1 MRFFNQKEEVIN
13 IELTSYGK
21 EQFSIGEFSPAFYTF
36 YDTSILYD
44 GEYAQIT
51 ERQNQVTNRIAN
63 ETPRLRPSTRFSAT
77 PGSVFSLSSIQP
89 GASFF
94 QDNIWNAQ
102 FYRYL
107 GSSDPNSSYYP
118 SWKIDCLQQGDVGLN
133 DGVKYLC
140 DNTIPQMS
148 ATLHVDYVTDSPDPA
163 GSPMFVL
170 ESSEQ
175 IVLSLEEINTL
186 FKGRGNFDIEVFVSS
201 SDEMN
206 SIQFINNMFSGV
218 DDLRLQESPQVLL
231 DTIGGTE
238 EIINEVFPVLNDT
251 YAEFFLNIESDEEVS
266 FSEGEGLVTSNYG
279 TSITTNPQ
287 TICSDTILEE
297 S

>member
-1 MRFFNQKEEVIN
+1 
-13 IELTSYGK
+13 
-21 EQFSIGEFSPAFYTF
+21 
-36 YDTSILYD
+36 
-44 GEYAQIT
+44 
-51 ERQNQVTNRIAN
+51 
-63 ETPRLRPSTRFSAT
+63 
-77 PGSVFSLSSIQP
+77 
-89 GASFF
+89 
-94 QDNIWNAQ
+94 
-102 FYRYL
+102 
-107 GSSDPNSSYYP
+107 
-118 SWKIDCLQQGDVGLN
+118 
-133 DGVKYLC
+133 
-140 DNTIPQMS
+140 
-148 ATLHVDYVTDSPDPA
+148 
-163 GSPMFVL
+163 MFVL